1 MWEVDKEPRRV
12 LSLFNNSKTR
22 WCSTYAML
30 VSFYKLRA
38 SIQCYNEKAV
48 QDKDLIAKVPTWEIP
63 TADYPKM
70 KSILMMMERIKDV

>member
-12 LSLFNNSKTR
+12 LLLFNDSKTC

-30 VSFYKLRA
+30 VRFYKLQA
-38 SIQCYNEKAV
+38 GIQCYNEKAV
-48 QDKDLIAKVPTWEIP
+48 QDKDLMAKVPTWEIP

-70 KSILMMMERIKDV
+70 KSLLMMMERIKDV

>member
-12 LSLFNNSKTR
+12 LSLFNDSKTC
-22 WCSTYAML
+22 WCRTYAML
-30 VSFYKLRA
+30 VHFYKLRT

-48 QDKDLIAKVPTWEIP
+48 QDKDFMAKVPTWEIP

-70 KSILMMMERIKDV
+70 KSILMMMERIKDM

>member
-1 MWEVDKEPRRV
+1 
-12 LSLFNNSKTR
+12 
-22 WCSTYAML
+22 ML
-30 VSFYKLRA
+30 VRFYKLRA

-48 QDKDLIAKVPTWEIP
+48 QDKDLMAKVPTWEIP